1 MFLQTWMYLCHSHTT
16 HQVRGASQLKKKKS
30 DRSRK
35 QDNAFN
41 TGTVGR
47 QNITPYTAL
56 CTHKKS
62 VQLYKLLWL
71 WLYKCHNH
79 FLASSAKQVQQVLQG

>member
-47 QNITPYTAL
+47 QNITPYTAP
-56 CTHKKS
+56 CTHKKKCPT
-62 VQLYKLLWL
+62 VQVVMVM
-71 WLYKCHNH
+71 
-79 FLASSAKQVQQVLQG
+79 AVQVP

>member
-35 QDNAFN
+35 QDNAFKK
-41 TGTVGR
+41 GTVGR
-47 QNITPYTAL
+47 QNITPYTAP
-56 CTHKKS
+56 CTHKKKCPT
-62 VQLYKLLWL
+62 VQVVMVM
-71 WLYKCHNH
+71 
-79 FLASSAKQVQQVLQG
+79 AVQVP